1 MENRQNSTNINWF
14 PGHMVVAKKQI
25 KESLGLVD
33 VVIEII
39 DARIPISS
47 RNPDFDELVGN
58 KPRVI
63 ALNKSDL
70 ADPVMNKKWIEHF
83 KKQGIKAILMNSITG
98 VGIKEVLK
106 AANELMKEKLE
117 KEAAKG
123 RVGRSVRAAVM
134 GIPNSGKSSFINKVS
149 GKNAVEVGNKPG
161 VTRKKQWIRT
171 NQGVE
176 LMDTPGILWP
186 KFEDEKI
193 GLHLAYTSAIRYE
206 ILDNTELAINI
217 LVELKERYKSAL
229 ETRYKLTDIADLQG
243 HEILEVI
250 GRKRGCMVAGGNVDL
265 TKAANIVIEEFRK
278 GTIGKITL
286 EVPN

>member
-1 MENRQNSTNINWF
+1 MNINWF

-106 AANELMKEKLE
+106 SANELMKEKLE

-217 LVELKERYKSAL
+217 LVELKERYKQAL
-229 ETRYKLTDIADLQG
+229 ETRYKLTDIAELEG
-243 HEILEVI
+243 HEILEAI
-250 GRKRGCMVAGGNVDL
+250 GRKRGCMVSGGNVDL

>member
-1 MENRQNSTNINWF
+1 MNINWF

-70 ADPVMNKKWIEHF
+70 ADPAMNKKWIEHF
-83 KKQGIKAILMNSITG
+83 KKQEIKAILMNSITG

-106 AANELMKEKLE
+106 SANELMKEKLE

-206 ILDNTELAINI
+206 ILDNTELAINM
-217 LVELKERYKSAL
+217 LVELKESYKSAL
-229 ETRYKLTDIADLQG
+229 ETRYKLTDISELEG
-243 HEILEVI
+243 HEILEAI

>member
-1 MENRQNSTNINWF
+1 MNINWF

-70 ADPVMNKKWIEHF
+70 ADPVMNKKWIEYF

-106 AANELMKEKLE
+106 SANELMKEKLE
-117 KEAAKG
+117 KEQSK
-123 RVGRSVRAAVM
+123 
-134 GIPNSGKSSFINKVS
+134 INSQLEKMEKV
-149 GKNAVEVGNKPG
+149 
-161 VTRKKQWIRT
+161 
-171 NQGVE
+171 
-176 LMDTPGILWP
+176 
-186 KFEDEKI
+186 
-193 GLHLAYTSAIRYE
+193 
-206 ILDNTELAINI
+206 
-217 LVELKERYKSAL
+217 
-229 ETRYKLTDIADLQG
+229 KLL
-243 HEILEVI
+243 
-250 GRKRGCMVAGGNVDL
+250 
-265 TKAANIVIEEFRK
+265 
-278 GTIGKITL
+278 
-286 EVPN
+286 

>member
-1 MENRQNSTNINWF
+1 MNINWF

-47 RNPDFDELVGN
+47 RNPDFDDLVGN

-70 ADPVMNKKWIEHF
+70 ADPVMNKKWIDHF

-106 AANELMKEKLE
+106 SANELMKEKLE

-206 ILDNTELAINI
+206 ILDNTELAINM
-217 LVELKERYKSAL
+217 LVELKESYKSAL
-229 ETRYKLTDIADLQG
+229 ETRYKLNDISELEG
-243 HEILEVI
+243 HEILEAI
-250 GRKRGCMVAGGNVDL
+250 GRKRGCMVSGGNVDL

>member
-1 MENRQNSTNINWF
+1 MNINWF

-25 KESLGLVD
+25 RESLGLVD

-70 ADPVMNKKWIEHF
+70 ADPVMNKKWIEYF

-106 AANELMKEKLE
+106 SANELMKEKLE

-229 ETRYKLTDIADLQG
+229 ETRYKLNDIAELEG
-243 HEILEVI
+243 HEILEAI
-250 GRKRGCMVAGGNVDL
+250 GRKRGCMVSGGNVDL

>member
-106 AANELMKEKLE
+106 SANELMKEKLE

-206 ILDNTELAINI
+206 ILDNTELAINM
-217 LVELKERYKSAL
+217 LVELKESYKSAL
-229 ETRYKLTDIADLQG
+229 ETRYKLNDISELEG
-243 HEILEVI
+243 HEILEAI
-250 GRKRGCMVAGGNVDL
+250 GRKRGCMVSGGNVDL